1 MPPISNPASGRNTAT
16 ARISRSEKILP
27 YAETIYHRSSPGRM
41 PENNPG
47 GTKWATVPRQ
57 PPLNATAPR
66 WRAAGGGNAA
76 TANRQTPPSH
86 IPASGGRPKR
96 QSLPTRSRRSGN
108 GRGSP
113 PPRGVCSR
121 ASITNAAPSVRTSR
135 RGSVLAAASHK
146 SSAAVSSDA
155 AGSNTARYF
164 TPGGTALRRP
174 ARRRRP
180 PRPIFEQVGAVA
192 GRKEGLPAV
201 TLPVTSPG
209 YCAIRCGTHALDTP
223 WGIGRH
229 TRAGSADSR
238 TRTRHR
244 RP

>member
-1 MPPISNPASGRNTAT
+1 MQKLFITSHPPAGC
-16 ARISRSEKILP
+16 
-27 YAETIYHRSSPGRM
+27 

-47 GTKWATVPRQ
+47 GTKWATVPVS
-57 PPLNATAPR
+57 PLNATAPR
-66 WRAAGGGNAA
+66 RRAAGGGNAA

-113 PPRGVCSR
+113 PAPGRLLR

-164 TPGGTALRRP
+164 TPGGTGTP
-174 ARRRRP
+174 AS
-180 PRPIFEQVGAVA
+180 GAA
-192 GRKEGLPAV
+192 KA
-201 TLPVTSPG
+201 T
-209 YCAIRCGTHALDTP
+209 ATP
-223 WGIGRH
+223 H
-229 TRAGSADSR
+229 FFSSR
-238 TRTRHR
+238 SER
-244 RP
+244 